1 MGSLVWVAVRRRLRE
16 LRRKGRILS
25 SKQAT
30 AGVQPG
36 GGARERSTFWPVVL
50 CYGGMVAI
58 AIAVNLPPIYLTTF
72 SQTFGGAAGLST
84 EQLGWIGTLLFAGL
98 VAGLLVA
105 GPLADRLGARV
116 FVLLASGLIAGGL
129 GLMSAAPSYPMLLF
143 AATFLGVGAGVMDM
157 ILSPIV
163 AALRPDRR
171 TSAMNWLH
179 SFYSI
184 GAVLTT
190 LGGSIA
196 IGLAPKLWFFGW
208 RYVCLAGIVVPL
220 AVFVGFTRAMVPPLV
235 AEHKERTSAWVLLG
249 NVSFWAA
256 MLAMTL
262 AGASELGM
270 AQWLPAYAEEG
281 LKYPKSTAALAL
293 TGFSLAMAAG
303 RLTGGMISRHIR
315 PIRMLVASCAVTAV
329 LYVAGAY
336 CPWPPIAL
344 AACVM
349 MGLSVSALWPTTL
362 GVTADRF
369 PHGGA
374 TMFALLAAFGNMGG
388 TINLAIG
395 SIGQHR
401 GLHAA
406 IACVAICPLMMIG
419 ILLWLGRHA
428 RVTAEQR

>member
-1 MGSLVWVAVRRRLRE
+1 
-16 LRRKGRILS
+16 LS
-25 SKQAT
+25 GEQVT
-30 AGVQPG
+30 AGVQQAAG
-36 GGARERSTFWPVVL
+36 EQERSILWPVVF

-58 AIAVNLPPIYLTTF
+58 AIAVNLPPIYRTTF
-72 SQTFGGAAGLST
+72 SQTFGGPAGLST

-98 VAGLLVA
+98 VVGLLVA

-129 GLMSAAPSYPMLLF
+129 GLMAAAPSYPMLLF

-179 SFYSI
+179 AFYSI

-190 LGGSIA
+190 LIGSIA
-196 IGLAPKLWFFGW
+196 IGLAPQWPRLFGW
-208 RYVCLAGIVVPL
+208 RSVCLAGIVVPL
-220 AVFVGFTRAMVPPLV
+220 VVFVGFTRAMVPRLV
-235 AEHKERTSAWVLLG
+235 AKDKDRTSARVLLG

-256 MLAMTL
+256 MLAMML

-303 RLTGGMISRHIR
+303 RLAGGMISRHVR
-315 PIRMLVASCAVTAV
+315 PIRLLVASCAVTAV
-329 LYVAGAY
+329 LYVVGGY
-336 CPWPPIAL
+336 CPWPPVAL

-349 MGLSVSALWPTTL
+349 MGLSVSGLWPTTL

-374 TMFALLAAFGNMGG
+374 TLFALLAAFGNMGG
-388 TINLAIG
+388 TVNLAIG

-406 IACVAICPLMMIG
+406 IACVAICPAVMMMI
-419 ILLWLGRHA
+419 LVWLGLDHR
-428 RVTAEQR
+428 RQRAGQ

>member
-1 MGSLVWVAVRRRLRE
+1 MSTESSATTLWPAGTQGDGSAWSL
-16 LRRKGRILS
+16 
-25 SKQAT
+25 
-30 AGVQPG
+30 
-36 GGARERSTFWPVVL
+36 VL
-50 CYGGMVAI
+50 CYGGMIAI
-58 AIAVNLPPIYLTTF
+58 AIGINLPPIYLTTF
-72 SQTFGGAAGLST
+72 SQTFGGTGGLST

-105 GPLADRLGARV
+105 GPLADRWGARA
-116 FVLLASGLIAGGL
+116 FVLIGTSLIAGGL
-129 GLMSAAPSYPMLLF
+129 GIVASSPSYAMLLF

-163 AALRPDRR
+163 AALRPDHR

-190 LGGSIA
+190 LIGAVA
-196 IGLAPKLWFFGW
+196 IRLAPHWPIFGW
-208 RYVCLAGIVVPL
+208 RNVFLAGIIVPIVVFL
-220 AVFVGFTRAMVPPLV
+220 GFTRAMVPPLV
-235 AEHKERTSAWVLLG
+235 AQDKQRTSAWVLLSKL
-249 NVSFWAA
+249 SFWAA
-256 MLAMTL
+256 MLAMML

-303 RLTGGMISRHIR
+303 RMAGGLISRHIR
-315 PIRMLVASCAVTAV
+315 PLRLLVASCAVTAV
-329 LYVAGAY
+329 LYLVGAW
-336 CPWPPIAL
+336 CPLPSVAL

-349 MGLSVSALWPTTL
+349 LGLAVSSLWPTTL

-374 TMFALLAAFGNMGG
+374 TMFALLAAFGNTGG
-388 TINLAIG
+388 IINLAIG

-401 GLHAA
+401 GLHTAM
-406 IACVAICPLMMIG
+406 ACVAICPAAMLI
-419 ILLWLGRHA
+419 ILVWLGLHTRDE
-428 RVTAEQR
+428 RRGTKGT